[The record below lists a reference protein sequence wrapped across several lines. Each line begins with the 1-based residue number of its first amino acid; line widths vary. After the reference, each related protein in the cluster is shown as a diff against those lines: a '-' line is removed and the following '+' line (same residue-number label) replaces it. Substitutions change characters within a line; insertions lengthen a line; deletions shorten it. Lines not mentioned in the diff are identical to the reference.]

1 LALLGASSATKVEHK
16 HHKSLTE
23 RAQESETVSE
33 VPMDG
38 NVTQVDVSTSD
49 ADDENTSISTLN
61 KKKNKAEKE
70 DRMNQIR
77 NEINSREGSQ
87 KNLDLF
93 KNIND
98 KLSDK
103 TFIEQAIEQ
112 SAKSPLN
119 TTVTNEDRPLDEVR

>member
-1 LALLGASSATKVEHK
+1 
-16 HHKSLTE
+16 
-23 RAQESETVSE
+23 
-33 VPMDG
+33 M
-38 NVTQVDVSTSD
+38 DVSTSD

-103 TFIEQAIEQ
+103 TFIEQAIE
-112 SAKSPLN
+112 
-119 TTVTNEDRPLDEVR
+119 

>member
-1 LALLGASSATKVEHK
+1 
-16 HHKSLTE
+16 
-23 RAQESETVSE
+23 
-33 VPMDG
+33 M
-38 NVTQVDVSTSD
+38 TQVDISSVD

-61 KKKNKAEKE
+61 KKKNSEEKE

-87 KNLDLF
+87 KNQDLF

-112 SAKSPLN
+112 SAKSPLP
-119 TTVTNEDRPLDEVR
+119 TTITNEARPLDIVRQSNDLFHSDQSQQDRNTDTLGEFNKDWE